1 MPYCCFLRRG
11 TLPGPWLAE
20 GLAEL
25 IATVFSSEGMLA
37 PVLAALKR
45 RAMRWYTI
53 QQTSQDGDKLRLR
66 AHDSMLRDLKAE
78 RAGGRW
84 LLFVSFV
91 VGDDCVHYNCVNQSP
106 LFDWLS
112 IENTR
117 MLPKL

>member
-78 RAGGRW
+78 RIRAVKAVREERNKRAQGAGGA
-84 LLFVSFV
+84 LAV
-91 VGDDCVHYNCVNQSP
+91 VRFFRCG
-106 LFDWLS
+106 
-112 IENTR
+112 
-117 MLPKL
+117 